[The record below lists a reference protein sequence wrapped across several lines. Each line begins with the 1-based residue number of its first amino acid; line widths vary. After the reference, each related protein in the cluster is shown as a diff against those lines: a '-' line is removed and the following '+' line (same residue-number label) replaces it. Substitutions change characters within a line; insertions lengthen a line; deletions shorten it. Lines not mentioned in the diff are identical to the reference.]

1 MQNLTLNDHHFN
13 HFLFIHL
20 FEEAI
25 TEEVVIPPST
35 RKSTA
40 GWSTYLEIKRSM
52 FNASTA
58 WGLLK
63 VHSSQLSKE
72 CPTYLPG

>member
-1 MQNLTLNDHHFN
+1 MQNLILNDHHFN

-58 WGLLK
+58 
-63 VHSSQLSKE
+63 
-72 CPTYLPG
+72 